1 MTTPARPTAR
11 TPVSVRVGED
21 LPALEI
27 GPVSRTDIV
36 RFAGAGGDFNPLH
49 HDPEFAAKA
58 GFPDVIAMGQ
68 LQAGLLAGWLT
79 DWCGV
84 EHLRELEVRFR
95 APVHLGAV
103 LRFTGQVVGLS
114 EEDDEPV
121 AVLDLLASAGETA
134 VVRARA
140 VIRCR

>member
-1 MTTPARPTAR
+1 MTRTPSTVRP
-11 TPVSVRVGED
+11 PVSVNVGDEI
-21 LPALEI
+21 PSREI

-49 HDPEFAAKA
+49 HDPKFAAKA

-95 APVHLGAV
+95 TPVHLGAV
-103 LRFTGQVVGLS
+103 LRFTGEVVELT

-121 AVLDLLASAGETA
+121 AVLDLRASAGDTA
-134 VVRARA
+134 VVRAGA
-140 VIRCR
+140 VVRRR